1 MNKSMSDR
9 ILEFLKTYA
18 VTIMFFVLCLV
29 FMKLS
34 RQSFNFI
41 VGETITRLLRNAV
54 LVLSLLIPVLCGLG
68 LNFSIVLGAMAG
80 QIGLFVIT
88 HYGIGGINGLIIAS
102 VIGVVLS
109 VAFGYAT
116 GRLYNRTV
124 GQEMITG
131 MIVGFFAKGIYQ
143 LVFLV
148 LLGPVIPMK
157 NPEMMISNGIGLKNT
172 IALDGV
178 KNTLESIFFLKL
190 NWFILLCACI
200 MLVVTFIA
208 VLLKSRRRK
217 ISVSKAA
224 LKSRTLIIASVLV
237 WLAYGSGMMLPAVHK
252 VYINTNIP
260 LVTVAVIVLFCLF
273 NTFISSTKLGQ
284 DFRTV
289 GQDLMV
295 ARASGINVAKTR
307 IIAVILSTAIA
318 SIGQIIYLQSM
329 GVVTTYSSQD
339 NVGTYAVA
347 ALLVGGASIKKANI
361 GHVFLGIV
369 MFHILFFTTPLVGMY
384 LFNDSQIG
392 EYFRVFICYGII
404 AVSLVLYVFKENMER
419 RKETRELAEQEN
431 TSR

>member
-1 MNKSMSDR
+1 MNKSISDR
-9 ILEFLKTYA
+9 ILEFLKTYV
-18 VTIMFFVLCLV
+18 VTIMFFILCLT

-41 VGETITRLLRNAV
+41 VGETIVRLLRNAV

-88 HYGIGGINGLIIAS
+88 HYGIGGMGGLIIAS
-102 VIGVVLS
+102 LIGVALS
-109 VAFGYAT
+109 VVLGYAT
-116 GRLYNRTV
+116 GSLYNRTV

-143 LVFLV
+143 LIFLV

-178 KNTLESIFFLKL
+178 KSTLENIFFLKL
-190 NWFILLCACI
+190 NWFILLSACSLLAI
-200 MLVVTFIA
+200 TGIII
-208 VLLKSRRRK
+208 LLKARRSK
-217 ISVSKAA
+217 ISVSKAVVQ
-224 LKSRTLIIASVLV
+224 SRTLFIATVLV
-237 WLAYGSGMMLPAVHK
+237 WLAYGAGMVLPVVHK
-252 VYINTNIP
+252 AYMNINIP
-260 LVTVAVIVLFCLF
+260 LVTVAAIILFCFF
-273 NTFISSTKLGQ
+273 NAFISATKLGQ

-289 GQDLMV
+289 GQDLAV
-295 ARASGINVAKTR
+295 AKAAGINVAKTR
-307 IIAVILSTAIA
+307 ITAVILSTAIA

-347 ALLVGGASIKKANI
+347 ALLVGGASIKRANI

-369 MFHILFFTTPLVGMY
+369 MFHILFFTTPMVGMY

-404 AVSLVLYVFKENMER
+404 AVSLVLYVFKENMAR
-419 RKETRELAEQEN
+419 RKRTKELAGQGS